1 MLPSGHVP
9 DAQGLGYPAGQSVT
23 IRPFYKP
30 TTHCKRILPP
40 CARSLTPSNGLS
52 SLKLQPAGA
61 AHQSTKKMAGEGR
74 GSRKRCAAGLLIQQV
89 VTDDSDGMTPST
101 SETSGSLWTGD
112 CRQKRRLS
120 AAGHE
125 PSAARQ
131 DAKKFITKRP
141 RLPAA
146 APKKISNLFEHLQH
160 DDPKLVSISADS
172 TSSPSPSSASSS
184 ELPLLQR
191 PETRRMSRGET
202 VHNVLTSAPH
212 PMAPQQ
218 IAAAGR
224 RFFSAVTNAGAHQDA
239 AEKQR
244 SSCLKEIKRQK
255 TSQIALALLMTAE
268 IRSARARWP
277 PAACS
282 SKKMT
287 VSRAATAPSPAG
299 RLRLKQVA
307 QNIIC
312 GQLTDLTGLASM
324 FTISLQT
331 ITQVLTAAF
340 SGQPMI
346 HASLL
351 LSSSTQEL
359 LGTDARQ
366 APVDA
371 QGLPDRMEGAAEEYQ
386 QRSFLKLLLE
396 SVLESRSPV
405 LNYTALLET
414 YASLSGQA
422 HKREIQNL
430 RRLMSC
436 LEGSGIIK
444 RTDLSQQK
452 GRDAVA
458 RSARWTLTSIKPI
471 VAVIDTFAAAVKP
484 PPADNPALPPD
495 EPLFLSR
502 SDLRPFAQEVRGRAG
517 IVADQL
523 RRDMQQRSTLTAAQ
537 RSELEKANMDRVAT
551 SFISFKNDIIAAGAA
566 SHGLHP
572 VYHVKLEAS
581 VLQLHQLAQRAIAT
595 PDLPDGAIGGDG
607 KKAPREK
614 GCSRHRSIPCAHSI
628 GLHHHL
634 QDPKLWDIE
643 DPVAESFGRHS
654 IQMCDTCAHFLKN
667 NGHPPLVPVDGFG
680 TSCPLG
686 RKFKL
691 PESASQI
698 QELVDVLVMPGTPA
712 SNREQLC
719 QQLVQKLKIQMAE
732 GSVMS
737 ALISD
742 IPGIQTDVICN
753 SWCKLAANLGMSK
766 SVPTGIQIG
775 TFRHL
780 FASMTAD
787 LLSTFAGIEAP
798 PGLSLKQVW
807 DFRTEGGIT
816 VYSRYEDE
824 WEHQVLATLGFR
836 GQEARRRPLI
846 NILMRFRHAV
856 VSICQSGGQTE
867 PAAIDAA
874 SETGSAPQDEV
885 EETKEHHRMEAV
897 QDLHA
902 EGWDIGELTQ
912 PFEKVREGLATHTE
926 QPRDV
931 EESPKQ
937 IEKQMSLCDAVII
950 LLQAAI
956 AEMPEDRLLGCALDT
971 ISCLTDYVSQKK
983 TSTAHAC
990 SVLKAKL
997 HALRQLAD
1005 IIPTLSDPI
1014 CATCTLR
1021 PVNKM
1026 LSPCGHTLCTPCAT
1040 RMRDT
1045 SPSCWF
1051 CRRPVHGEND
1061 IFFS

>member
-9 DAQGLGYPAGQSVT
+9 DAQGLGYPAGEIHASENPAPVHAKPITDKAANARAIRQWQSQ
-23 IRPFYKP
+23 PQ
-30 TTHCKRILPP
+30 
-40 CARSLTPSNGLS
+40 S
-52 SLKLQPAGA
+52 SFVS
-61 AHQSTKKMAGEGR
+61 HTR
-74 GSRKRCAAGLLIQQV
+74 R
-89 VTDDSDGMTPST
+89 
-101 SETSGSLWTGD
+101 TGD

-191 PETRRMSRGET
+191 PETRRMSRE
-202 VHNVLTSAPH
+202 
-212 PMAPQQ
+212 
-218 IAAAGR
+218 R
-224 RFFSAVTNAGAHQDA
+224 FSALLPDLPGYRWDGPVQHQTIRGRGQNTMYGCLITPHGSFDVSVQDHLLDIPQVASMITARIRCESRPSFSWQDSKRSTHIMNSSAYHWAQDDHNGPIPEQAVIFICADQAGA
-239 AEKQR
+239 
-244 SSCLKEIKRQK
+244 
-255 TSQIALALLMTAE
+255 
-268 IRSARARWP
+268 
-277 PAACS
+277 
-282 SKKMT
+282 
-287 VSRAATAPSPAG
+287 
-299 RLRLKQVA
+299 
-307 QNIIC
+307 
-312 GQLTDLTGLASM
+312 
-324 FTISLQT
+324 
-331 ITQVLTAAF
+331 
-340 SGQPMI
+340 
-346 HASLL
+346 
-351 LSSSTQEL
+351 LSSSGSRCAAAYQLVSPGNTQPFKDHVVGCNSSKTRTNLRTTWRAPLLEL

-502 SDLRPFAQEVRGRAG
+502 SDLRPFAQE
-517 IVADQL
+517 
-523 RRDMQQRSTLTAAQ
+523 
-537 RSELEKANMDRVAT
+537 
-551 SFISFKNDIIAAGAA
+551 
-566 SHGLHP
+566 
-572 VYHVKLEAS
+572 AS

-712 SNREQLC
+712 SNRR
-719 QQLVQKLKIQMAE
+719 
-732 GSVMS
+732 S
-737 ALISD
+737 AHEFTPMGHPEYPAGDQSIL
-742 IPGIQTDVICN
+742 
-753 SWCKLAANLGMSK
+753 
-766 SVPTGIQIG
+766 
-775 TFRHL
+775 R
-780 FASMTAD
+780 AS
-787 LLSTFAGIEAP
+787 
-798 PGLSLKQVW
+798 
-807 DFRTEGGIT
+807 
-816 VYSRYEDE
+816 
-824 WEHQVLATLGFR
+824 
-836 GQEARRRPLI
+836 
-846 NILMRFRHAV
+846 
-856 VSICQSGGQTE
+856 GQTE